1 VSCYLIIPCFNE
13 EDRLDG
19 SAFTSYAKKNKDVR
33 FIFANDGSKD
43 DTAKVLETLS
53 SLAPKTM
60 YVYNAPH
67 NKGKAAVIRDAFLT
81 FDKEEL
87 FNSNDWIGYWD
98 ADLATPLWEVD
109 NMYKY
114 SRLYEDQIDS
124 IWGSRLLRL
133 GSDIRRSAK
142 RHYLGRIF
150 ATVVGVVLNVKS
162 YDSQCGA
169 KLFNYESA
177 KIAFSAP
184 FISKWIFDV
193 EILLR
198 LQDKRIIEYPLRK
211 WEDVPGSKV
220 NISKDIFRVLK
231 DLFQI
236 WKLHNK

>member
-1 VSCYLIIPCFNE
+1 MSCYLIIPCFNE
-13 EDRLDG
+13 EKRLDQE
-19 SAFTSYAKKNKDVR
+19 AFTSFASKNKAIR
-33 FIFANDGSKD
+33 FIFANDGSTDK
-43 DTAKVLETLS
+43 TLEVLN
-53 SLAPKTM
+53 SLASKFPEQM
-60 YVYNAPH
+60 YAFNASR
-67 NKGKAAVIRDAFLT
+67 NQGKAAVIRDAFQK
-81 FDKEEL
+81 FENDNIFKEG
-87 FNSNDWIGYWD
+87 DWVGYWD
-98 ADLATPLWEVD
+98 ADLATPLWEVE
-109 NMYKY
+109 NMFCYAK
-114 SRLYEDQIDS
+114 LYNEEVDS

-150 ATVVGVVLNVKS
+150 ATVVGMVLKVKS

-169 KLFNYESA
+169 KLFKYKAA
-177 KIAFSAP
+177 KLAFKEE

-198 LQDKRIIEYPLRK
+198 LESLQIIEYPLRK